1 MSDIVS
7 EEGVMGGQPRIE
19 GHRISVLQIVEWV
32 HEEGLDPET
41 VATEFDLDMADIYRA
56 LAYYY
61 DNIDEMSTL
70 RERRD
75 DRIRESRR
83 DRPAPDSYIESV

>member
-7 EEGVMGGQPRIE
+7 EEGVMGGQLRIE

-32 HEEGLDPET
+32 HEDKLDPET

-56 LAYYY
+56 LTYYY
-61 DNIDEMSTL
+61 DNINEMSKL

-75 DRIRESRR
+75 DRIYKSKR
-83 DRPAPDSYIESV
+83 DQPAPDSFIETA